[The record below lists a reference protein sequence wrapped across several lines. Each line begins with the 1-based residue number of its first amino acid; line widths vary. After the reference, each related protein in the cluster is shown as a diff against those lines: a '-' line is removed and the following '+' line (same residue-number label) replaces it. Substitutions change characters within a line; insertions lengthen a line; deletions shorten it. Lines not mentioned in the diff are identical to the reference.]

1 MNITMKTSQG
11 KDGANFD
18 LPDEFF
24 NLTPNISLLNQ
35 VVLAQLAA
43 ARQGTQSAKTRS
55 EVSGGGK
62 KPWAQKGKG
71 GARAGS
77 RRSPIFVGGAV
88 AHGPNTGRNYDQKIN
103 KKQKK
108 LALKCAL
115 DALATAGKLFIV
127 DSIEVPSGKTKDA
140 KVLFDTLN
148 VRDALLVKKILDENT
163 YLAFRNIA
171 STYVV
176 EENELNAFLA
186 ATYRSVVIEKAVW
199 ENLTKES

>member
-1 MNITMKTSQG
+1 MSAIVLNEKFEKASE
-11 KDGANFD
+11 AP
-18 LPDEFF
+18 LPESFSGINPH
-24 NLTPNISLLNQ
+24 NLYLYVKSYQ
-35 VVLAQLAA
+35 ASV
-43 ARQGTQSAKTRS
+43 RS
-55 EVSGGGK
+55 NTASVKSRSTINGGGK

-127 DSIEVPSGKTKDA
+127 DSIEVPTGKTKDA
-140 KVLFDTLN
+140 LALFNALN

>member
-1 MNITMKTSQG
+1 MSAIVLNEKFEKTSELT
-11 KDGANFD
+11 
-18 LPDEFF
+18 LPESFSGIHTH
-24 NLTPNISLLNQ
+24 NLYLYVKSYQASLR
-35 VVLAQLAA
+35 ADTA
-43 ARQGTQSAKTRS
+43 SAKTRS
-55 EVSGGGK
+55 TINGGGK

-77 RRSPIFVGGAV
+77 RRSPIFVGGAI

-115 DALATAGKLFIV
+115 DALATAGQLFVV

-148 VRDALLVKKILDENT
+148 VRDALLVKQILDENT

>member
-1 MNITMKTSQG
+1 MSAIVLNEKFEKASEL
-11 KDGANFD
+11 A
-18 LPDEFF
+18 LPESFSGINTH
-24 NLTPNISLLNQ
+24 NLYLYVKSYQASIRSNT
-35 VVLAQLAA
+35 A
-43 ARQGTQSAKTRS
+43 SAKTRS
-55 EVSGGGK
+55 EMRGGGK

-88 AHGPNTGRNYDQKIN
+88 SHGPNTGRNYDQKIN

-127 DSIEVPSGKTKDA
+127 DSIEVPTGKTKDA
-140 KVLFDTLN
+140 LALFNALN

>member
-1 MNITMKTSQG
+1 MSAIVLNEKFEKASE
-11 KDGANFD
+11 AA
-18 LPDEFF
+18 LPESFSGINPH
-24 NLTPNISLLNQ
+24 NLYLYVKSYQASLR
-35 VVLAQLAA
+35 ADTA
-43 ARQGTQSAKTRS
+43 SAKTRS
-55 EVSGGGK
+55 MISGGGK

-77 RRSPIFVGGAV
+77 RRSPIFVGGAI

-127 DSIEVPSGKTKDA
+127 DTIEVPSGKTKDA
-140 KVLFDTLN
+140 KVLFDNLN

-163 YLAFRNIA
+163 YLAFRNIS

>member
-1 MNITMKTSQG
+1 MSAIVLNEKFEKASE
-11 KDGANFD
+11 AA
-18 LPDEFF
+18 LPESFSGINPH
-24 NLTPNISLLNQ
+24 NLYLYVKSYQASLR
-35 VVLAQLAA
+35 ADTA
-43 ARQGTQSAKTRS
+43 SSKTRS
-55 EVSGGGK
+55 MITGGGK

-77 RRSPIFVGGAV
+77 RRSPIFVGGAI

-115 DALATAGKLFIV
+115 DALAQAGKLFIV
-127 DSIEVPSGKTKDA
+127 DTIEVPSGKTKDA
-140 KVLFDTLN
+140 KVLFDKLN

-163 YLAFRNIA
+163 YLAFRNIS

>member
-1 MNITMKTSQG
+1 MSAIVLNEKFEKASE
-11 KDGANFD
+11 AA
-18 LPDEFF
+18 LPESFSGINPH
-24 NLTPNISLLNQ
+24 NLYLYVKSYQASLR
-35 VVLAQLAA
+35 ADTA
-43 ARQGTQSAKTRS
+43 SAKTRS
-55 EVSGGGK
+55 EMRGGGK

-77 RRSPIFVGGAV
+77 RRSPVWVGGAV
-88 AHGPNTGRNYDQKIN
+88 VHGPNTGRNYTQKIN

-115 DALATAGKLFIV
+115 DALAQAGKLFIV
-127 DSIEVPSGKTKDA
+127 DTIEVPSGKTKDA
-140 KVLFDTLN
+140 QALFNNLN
-148 VRDALLVKKILDENT
+148 VRDALLVKKILDEKT
-163 YLAFRNIA
+163 YLAFRNI
-171 STYVV
+171 SKTYIV

>member
-1 MNITMKTSQG
+1 MMSAIVLNEKFEKASEL
-11 KDGANFD
+11 A
-18 LPDEFF
+18 LPESFSGINTH
-24 NLTPNISLLNQ
+24 NLYLYVKSYQAGLRADT
-35 VVLAQLAA
+35 A
-43 ARQGTQSAKTRS
+43 SAKTRS
-55 EVSGGGK
+55 EMRGGGK

-77 RRSPIFVGGAV
+77 RRSPIWVGGAV
-88 AHGPNTGRNYDQKIN
+88 AHGPNTGRNYTQKIN

-108 LALKCAL
+108 LALRCAL

-148 VRDALLVKKILDENT
+148 MRDVLLVKQILDEKT

-171 STYVV
+171 ATYVV
-176 EENELNAFLA
+176 EANELNAFLA

-199 ENLTKES
+199 ENLIKES

>member
-1 MNITMKTSQG
+1 MSAIVLNEKFEKASE
-11 KDGANFD
+11 AA
-18 LPDEFF
+18 LPESFSGINPH
-24 NLTPNISLLNQ
+24 NLYLYVKSYQAGLRADT
-35 VVLAQLAA
+35 A
-43 ARQGTQSAKTRS
+43 SAKTRS
-55 EVSGGGK
+55 EMRGGGK

-77 RRSPIFVGGAV
+77 RRSPVWVGGAV
-88 AHGPNTGRNYDQKIN
+88 VHGPNTGRNYDQKIN

-115 DALATAGKLFIV
+115 DALAQAGKLFIV

-140 KVLFDTLN
+140 KVLFDNLN
-148 VRDALLVKKILDENT
+148 VRDALLVKKILDEKT
-163 YLAFRNIA
+163 YLAFRNI
-171 STYVV
+171 SKTYIV

>member
-1 MNITMKTSQG
+1 MMSAIVLNEKFEKASELALPESFSGINTHNLYLYVKSYQASIR
-11 KDGANFD
+11 AN
-18 LPDEFF
+18 
-24 NLTPNISLLNQ
+24 T
-35 VVLAQLAA
+35 A
-43 ARQGTQSAKTRS
+43 SAKTRS
-55 EVSGGGK
+55 MISGGGK

-77 RRSPIFVGGAV
+77 RRSPIFVGGAI

-127 DSIEVPSGKTKDA
+127 DSIEVPTGKTKDA
-140 KVLFDTLN
+140 KVLFDKLN

>member
-1 MNITMKTSQG
+1 MSAIVLNEKFEKASE
-11 KDGANFD
+11 AA
-18 LPDEFF
+18 LPESFSGINTH
-24 NLTPNISLLNQ
+24 NLYLYVKSYQASI
-35 VVLAQLAA
+35 
-43 ARQGTQSAKTRS
+43 RS
-55 EVSGGGK
+55 NTASVKSRSTISGGGK

-77 RRSPIFVGGAV
+77 RRSPIFVGGAI

-127 DSIEVPSGKTKDA
+127 DSIEVPTGKTKDA
-140 KVLFDTLN
+140 LALFNALN